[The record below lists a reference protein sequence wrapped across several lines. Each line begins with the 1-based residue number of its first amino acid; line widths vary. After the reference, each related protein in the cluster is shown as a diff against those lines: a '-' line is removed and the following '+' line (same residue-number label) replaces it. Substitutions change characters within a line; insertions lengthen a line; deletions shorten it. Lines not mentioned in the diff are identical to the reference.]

1 MPLSGTHPVAAD
13 WTTPRRRVLEALVAR
28 VIDGAPEADT
38 ARLTVTA
45 EVQRRIASLSPS
57 KQRDLLRALDLLDS
71 RVAGLA
77 TIGRPVG
84 FASATATQQSAWLWS
99 WGQSRIPQLR
109 TAYQAFRRLS
119 LGAHYSTPSV
129 GAAIGYPGPL
139 HSRAPLVAWEGSIPN
154 DSVPGQPRPADA
166 SGPVARGQADLRR
179 ELKASNPPVGVVTG
193 SMIDRDTHRT
203 ADVVVIGTGA
213 GGAVAAARLAEAGL
227 EVVILEEG
235 GYFSAADFTEL
246 EAPLAEQLYADGALR
261 ATDDLAVQLLQGR
274 SVGGS
279 TTINWMIMLRTP
291 EFVLDEWQR
300 RFGLHD
306 YSSAAM
312 ASVFE
317 RVERD
322 VHAQPVPDDAHSPNN
337 RVILDGARQLGW
349 RASTAIINAKGC
361 VRSGFCGIG
370 CRYDA
375 KQGTLLTYIPR
386 ALALGARLY
395 SDARVD
401 RMEVRE
407 RDAGVSTAPLKRVH
421 AVVRSSGGVRHALT
435 IDTPLVVVAGGAVGT
450 PVLLQRSGLGGGAVG
465 RFLRLHPTTATVG
478 VFDRPIVG
486 SSGIPLSTMCDE
498 HLQWQQSDYG
508 FWLECPPFLPGLGA
522 VAVSGFGPSHA
533 NLMRQFATLS
543 SVIALTRDGADV
555 EHSSGG
561 VQLQHNGD
569 VSIHYNLAAADALR
583 VQASI
588 EAAAR
593 LQLAAG
599 AREVH
604 TLHAKPIV
612 VRNEADL
619 VNIRRAPVSANR
631 VTLFSAH
638 VNGTCRMGTNAS
650 TAACTPEG
658 ERFGARGVYVAD
670 GSLLPTA
677 LGVNPQS
684 TIMALATIVSE
695 RIAARYGSA
704 HHPQREYA

>member
-1 MPLSGTHPVAAD
+1 MPLSGTNHVAVD
-13 WTTPRRRVLEALVAR
+13 WTASRHRVLEAIVAR
-28 VIDGAPEADT
+28 VLDGAPGA
-38 ARLTVTA
+38 ASALHGVVA
-45 EVQRRIASLSPS
+45 EVQRRVASLSAR
-57 KQRDLLRALDLLDS
+57 KQRDLMRALDLLDS

-84 FASATATQQSAWLWS
+84 FAQASAVQQANWLWS
-99 WGQSRIPQLR
+99 WAESRVPPLR
-109 TAYQAFRRLS
+109 TAYQAFRRLA

-129 GAAIGYPGPL
+129 SAAIGYRGPL
-139 HSRAPLVAWEGSIPN
+139 HTRDIAVAWEGSLPN
-154 DSVPGQPRPADA
+154 EGRAD
-166 SGPVARGQADLRR
+166 GVDNLLRPVARGRVDHRR
-179 ELKASNPPVGVVTG
+179 ERPASPPPAGVVTG
-193 SMIDRDTHRT
+193 AMIDGDTHRS

-227 EVVILEEG
+227 EVVVLEEG
-235 GYFSAADFTEL
+235 GYFSAADFSEQ

-274 SVGGS
+274 AVGGS

-291 EFVLDEWQR
+291 DFVLDEWQR

-306 YSSAAM
+306 YTSAAM
-312 ASVFE
+312 ASAFE
-317 RVERD
+317 RVERE
-322 VHAQPVPDDAHSPNN
+322 VNAQPVPEDAHSPNN
-337 RVILDGARQLGW
+337 RVILDGAKQLGW
-349 RASTAIINAKGC
+349 RATTATINAKGC

-386 ALALGARLY
+386 ALGFGATLY
-395 SDARVD
+395 SDARVE
-401 RMEVRE
+401 RIEIRE
-407 RDAGVSTAPLKRVH
+407 RDSGTGTAPRKRVH
-421 AVVRSSGGVRHALT
+421 AAVRRGSTSHQLT
-435 IDTPLVVVAGGAVGT
+435 IDAPLVVVAGGAVGT
-450 PVLLQRSGLGGGAVG
+450 PVLLQRSGLGGGGVG

-478 VFDRPIVG
+478 VFDREIVG

-533 NLMRQFATLS
+533 SLMQQFTRLS
-543 SVIALTRDGADV
+543 SVIALTRDGAEV

-569 VSIHYNLAAADALR
+569 VSIRYELAAADAVR

-604 TLHAKPIV
+604 TLHARPMI
-612 VRNEADL
+612 VRNDADL
-619 VNIRRAPVSANR
+619 LHVRRAPVSANR
-631 VTLFSAH
+631 LTLFSAH

-650 TAACTPEG
+650 IAGCTPDG

>member
-1 MPLSGTHPVAAD
+1 MPLSGTNQVAAD
-13 WTTPRRRVLEALVAR
+13 WTAPRRRVLEALVAR
-28 VIDGAPEADT
+28 VIDGAPEAES
-38 ARLTVTA
+38 ARPAVVA
-45 EVQRRIASLSPS
+45 EVQRRITSLSAS

-71 RVAGLA
+71 RVTGLA

-84 FASATATQQSAWLWS
+84 FSQANATQQSDWLWS
-99 WGQSRIPQLR
+99 WAQSRVAPLR
-109 TAYQAFRRLS
+109 TAYQAFRRLA
-119 LGAHYSTPSV
+119 LGAHYSAPAVS
-129 GAAIGYPGPL
+129 AAIGYPGPL
-139 HSRAPLVAWEGSIPN
+139 HTRETVVSWEGSIPN
-154 DSVPGQPRPADA
+154 GAAADVA
-166 SGPVARGQADLRR
+166 GDAVSPVARGHVDHRR
-179 ELKASNPPVGVVTG
+179 AIRASKPPAGVITG
-193 SMIDRDTHRT
+193 AMLDRDTHRS

-227 EVVILEEG
+227 EVVILEDG
-235 GYFSAADFTEL
+235 GYFSAADFTEQ
-246 EAPLAEQLYADGALR
+246 EAPLAEKLYADGALR

-274 SVGGS
+274 AVGGS

-291 EFVLDEWQR
+291 DFVLDEWQR

-306 YSSAAM
+306 YTAAAM
-312 ASVFE
+312 ATAFD
-317 RVERD
+317 RVERE
-322 VHAQPVPDDAHSPNN
+322 VNAQPVPDDAHSPNN

-386 ALALGARLY
+386 ALALGATLH
-395 SDARVD
+395 SDARVE
-401 RMEVRE
+401 RVEMRE
-407 RDAGVSTAPLKRVH
+407 RDSGTGTAPLKRVH
-421 AVVRSSGGVRHALT
+421 AVVRTGANTSHQLT
-435 IDTPLVVVAGGAVGT
+435 IDTPLVVIAGGAVGT
-450 PVLLQRSGLGGGAVG
+450 PVLLQRSGLGGGSVG

-478 VFDRPIVG
+478 VFDREIVG

-498 HLQWQQSDYG
+498 HLQWQQSNYG

-533 NLMRQFATLS
+533 SLMRQFTKLS

-555 EHSSGG
+555 EHSSGS
-561 VQLQHNGD
+561 VQLKHNGD
-569 VSIHYNLAAADALR
+569 VSIQYDLAAADALR

-619 VNIRRAPVSANR
+619 MNVRRASVSANR

-638 VNGTCRMGTNAS
+638 VNGTCRMGTNANS
-650 TAACTPEG
+650 AGCTPEG

-704 HHPQREYA
+704 HHPQRVYA